1 MVLQLCTND
10 ILFILL
16 SVMLVVGDFNID
28 FVMLVV
34 GDFNTDFVMLVVGE
48 FNTDLLKHTPP
59 VTLLLRC

>member
-1 MVLQLCTND
+1 MILQLCTND

-16 SVMLVVGDFNID
+16 S
-28 FVMLVV
+28 VMLVV